1 VDLTQDKYINIL
13 IEIKRRTAVIDAIYS
28 KEINSLYEATT
39 IETAYLQL
47 RKMLELIAFSSLIAN
62 INVYSK
68 QYNKF
73 ATHYNAHLMFKDM
86 KRVNADF
93 YPKPIIQTPSQNPDY
108 VSEWS
113 APANGYLTKDDFLEL
128 YEQCGRMM
136 HAENPYGAKIDYDKY
151 LEQLPIWRAKIVCLL
166 NAHTITLLNDS
177 NVYLFQMGDINSNP
191 SYNVFGLIKSQTI
204 KS

>member
-1 VDLTQDKYINIL
+1 MDLAQDKYIKVL
-13 IEIKRRTAVIDAIYS
+13 AEIKRRTAVIDAIHF

-47 RKMLELIAFSSLIAN
+47 RKILELIAFSSLIAN

-86 KRVNADF
+86 KRVNVNF
-93 YPKPIIQTPSQNPDY
+93 YPEPIIQTPSKNHEF

-113 APANGYLTKDDFLEL
+113 TPSSGYLTKDDFLEL
-128 YEQCGRMM
+128 YEKCGRMM
-136 HAENPYGAKIDYDKY
+136 HAENPY
-151 LEQLPIWRAKIVCLL
+151 
-166 NAHTITLLNDS
+166 
-177 NVYLFQMGDINSNP
+177 
-191 SYNVFGLIKSQTI
+191 
-204 KS
+204 

>member
-1 VDLTQDKYINIL
+1 MDLAQDKYIKVL
-13 IEIKRRTAVIDAIYS
+13 VEIKRRTAVIDAIHF

-47 RKMLELIAFSSLIAN
+47 RKILELIAFSSLIAN

-86 KRVNADF
+86 RRVNVNF
-93 YPKPIIQTPSQNPDY
+93 FPEPIIQTPSKNPEF

-113 APANGYLTKDDFLEL
+113 APSSGYLTKDDFLEL
-128 YEQCGRMM
+128 YEKCGRMM
-136 HAENPYGAKIDYDKY
+136 HAENPYGAEIDYDKY
-151 LEQLPIWRAKIVCLL
+151 KEQLPIWRTKIVRLL
-166 NAHTITLLNDS
+166 NAHTITLFNDS
-177 NVYLFQMGDINSNP
+177 NLYLFQMGDKNSNP
-191 SYNVFGLIKSQTI
+191 SYNVFGLIETRNAK
-204 KS
+204 

>member
-1 VDLTQDKYINIL
+1 MALTQDKYINVL
-13 IEIKRRTAVIDAIYS
+13 IEIKRRTAVIDAIHS
-28 KEINSLYEATT
+28 KEINSLFEATT

-93 YPKPIIQTPSQNPDY
+93 YPKPII
-108 VSEWS
+108 
-113 APANGYLTKDDFLEL
+113 
-128 YEQCGRMM
+128 
-136 HAENPYGAKIDYDKY
+136 
-151 LEQLPIWRAKIVCLL
+151 
-166 NAHTITLLNDS
+166 
-177 NVYLFQMGDINSNP
+177 
-191 SYNVFGLIKSQTI
+191 
-204 KS
+204 